1 MGKAKKNFL
10 ISGLPGIGKTTL
22 IKKLAVSLSP
32 YNPQGFYTEEIL
44 QDGERKGFH
53 LRSLGGESII
63 LAHVIND
70 SPHKIG
76 KYRVDLDAF
85 EDFLDALHITSSPE
99 SPVIIDEI
107 GKMECLSPKFVKKV
121 QEILDGE
128 NPVIATIAHTDGGIK
143 GKVKAREDAELF
155 KMNLINRNVLEGEIL
170 DVMRRLPQFRDL

>member
-1 MGKAKKNFL
+1 MGNPKKNFL

-22 IKKLAVSLSP
+22 VKKLIARLEGYDP
-32 YNPQGFYTEEIL
+32 EGFYTEEIL

-53 LRSLGGESII
+53 LEGLDGQRIM

-76 KYRVDLDAF
+76 KYRVDVDAF
-85 EDFLDALHITSSPE
+85 DAFLDELQITPSPE
-99 SPVIIDEI
+99 RPVIVDEI
-107 GKMECLSPKFVKKV
+107 GKMECLSPKFVRKV

-143 GKVKAREDAELF
+143 GKVKAREDAVLF
-155 KMNLINRNVLEGEIL
+155 KMNLINRNSLEGEIL
-170 DVMRRLPQFRDL
+170 DALRDLPQFKDL

>member
-1 MGKAKKNFL
+1 MGEAKKNFL
-10 ISGLPGIGKTTL
+10 VSGLPGIGKTTL

-76 KYRVDLDAF
+76 KYRVDIDAF
-85 EDFLDALHITSSPE
+85 EDFLDALHITPSP
-99 SPVIIDEI
+99 DT
-107 GKMECLSPKFVKKV
+107 G
-121 QEILDGE
+121 
-128 NPVIATIAHTDGGIK
+128 
-143 GKVKAREDAELF
+143 R
-155 KMNLINRNVLEGEIL
+155 
-170 DVMRRLPQFRDL
+170 